1 MIQPSSFLNRPNGL
15 QAAKEL
21 TPEQQKTKQAC
32 TEFESMIIKKMLESM
47 MSSSKMFGS
56 GFSGS
61 FYQGMF
67 QDAIAESIAKQGI
80 GLGKMLYQQIEKT
93 GGK

>member
-1 MIQPSSFLNRPNGL
+1 MIQPSGFGY
-15 QAAKEL
+15 QAKFPVKQEL

-32 TEFESMIIKKMLESM
+32 SDFETMIIKKMLESM
-47 MSSSKMFGS
+47 MSNTKMFGS

-67 QDAIAESIAKQGI
+67 QDVIAESITKQGGI
-80 GLGKMLYQQIEKT
+80 GVEKMLFQQVEKT
-93 GGK
+93 K

>member
-1 MIQPSSFLNRPNGL
+1 MIQPGGFGNRINFP
-15 QAAKEL
+15 AKQQL

-32 TEFESMIIKKMLESM
+32 TDFETMIIKRMLESM
-47 MSSSKMFGS
+47 MSNTKMFGS

-67 QDAIAESIAKQGI
+67 QDVLAESIAKQGI
-80 GLGKMLYQQIEKT
+80 GVGKMLFQQIQQVENK
-93 GGK
+93 

>member
-1 MIQPSSFLNRPNGL
+1 MIEPSGFGNRVNFPGKQELN
-15 QAAKEL
+15 
-21 TPEQQKTKQAC
+21 PEQQKIKQVC
-32 TEFESMIIKKMLESM
+32 TDFETMIIKKMLESM
-47 MSSSKMFGS
+47 MSNTKMFGS

-80 GLGKMLYQQIEKT
+80 GVSKMLFQQIENK
-93 GGK
+93 